1 MQPARFLFDR
11 FAADGTFTG
20 DRNLVHR
27 STPNRKSGT
36 ALFLP
41 LPNPPRQQC
50 FGSFFLQNFFH
61 SGRVFWLIEIPSYYL
76 EGIIIYINFLFST
89 EKKGRKKFVPFR
101 LSSIFVNR
109 DFVRFDDEICVRD
122 LGSSRWNQLGCCSR
136 RGATGRRVKK
146 RFVSSSYLPFLLRYR
161 RFLRF
166 VTWPR
171 EHSSSSSCR
180 NLSFPSAVNR
190 FSSSSS

>member
-36 ALFLP
+36 ALFFTAPESSSTTTFRQFFSSEFLP
-41 LPNPPRQQC
+41 FRT
-50 FGSFFLQNFFH
+50 SI
-61 SGRVFWLIEIPSYYL
+61 LINWNCILLSRRNNNL
-76 EGIIIYINFLFST
+76 NKFLFST

-171 EHSSSSSCR
+171 EHSSSSSRR